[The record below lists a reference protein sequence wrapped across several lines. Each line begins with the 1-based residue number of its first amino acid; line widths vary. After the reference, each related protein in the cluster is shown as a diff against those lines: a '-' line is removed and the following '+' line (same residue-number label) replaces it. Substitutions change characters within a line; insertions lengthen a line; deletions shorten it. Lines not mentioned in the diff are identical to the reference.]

1 MNERNLFE
9 LLSELPDDYI
19 TAAAGPHKRNHTMI
33 LRFVSALAACLVLV
47 IAAGV
52 YSAVRVRPPQQLET
66 TTTATQTKTYPST
79 TDPAP
84 TDSTSIPQST
94 SLKTEMTISS
104 TESTATVSTA
114 ETSNLSSTASSESH
128 SLTVPSSETSVSAT
142 TSSTESNPTTYSATT
157 STETYISE
165 FTNTAISLETTL
177 TPAITTEETSFPE
190 SWPEYTTTECPT
202 TGENPGGG
210 TIGTVLIQKTF
221 MTEESLPDGVI
232 DFEYSLQLYR
242 DTIPQYITNGY
253 PELVFDL
260 SNYQYLCLDIRT
272 DWMDA
277 AVYDGYY
284 YNGVFF
290 LNAAILAEPS
300 ETGKNQIRIYLEL
313 PRSLNVDPD
322 DFRVDF
328 QKVTNRFDQYDLDRI
343 VIRNLK

>member
-1 MNERNLFE
+1 MNERDLFE

-66 TTTATQTKTYPST
+66 TTTATQTTTYPST

-84 TDSTSIPQST
+84 TDSSSIPQST

-157 STETYISE
+157 STETYSSE
-165 FTNTAISLETTL
+165 FTNTGISSEITL
-177 TPAITTEETSFPE
+177 NPEITTEETTFPE
-190 SWPEYTTTECPT
+190 SWPEYTRTECTT
-202 TGENPGGG
+202 TGENPGGATSG
-210 TIGTVLIQKTF
+210 ETIGTVLIQKTF

-242 DTIPQYITNGY
+242 DTIPQYITNDY

-300 ETGKNQIRIYLEL
+300 ETGKNHIRIYLEL

-328 QKVTNRFDQYDLDRI
+328 QKVANRFDQYDLDRI
-343 VIRNLK
+343 VI